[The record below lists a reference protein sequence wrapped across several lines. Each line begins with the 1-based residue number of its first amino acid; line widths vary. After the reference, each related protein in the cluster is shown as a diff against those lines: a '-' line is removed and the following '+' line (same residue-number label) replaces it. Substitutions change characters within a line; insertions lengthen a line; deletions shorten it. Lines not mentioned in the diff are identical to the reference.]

1 MAITKQKYILG
12 SSLQT
17 PTPWNRN
24 LGFIGSGGGGIA
36 SSIVLA
42 FQSLV
47 NAQGGT
53 VETVA
58 CSQNAITGLL
68 NIPAELDIN
77 SGREIARIFQVLVN
91 ADGGTLETLTC
102 TTNSITGLL
111 AITS

>member
-12 SSLQT
+12 GSLQT

-47 NAQGGT
+47 NTQGGT

-58 CSQNAITGLL
+58 CSQNTITALL
-68 NIPAELDIN
+68 NIPATLDVN
-77 SGREIARIFQVLVN
+77 AAFHIASAFQTLVN
-91 ADGGTLETLTC
+91 AESGTLETLTC
-102 TTNSITGLL
+102 TQNSVAVLIG
-111 AITS
+111 ITS